1 MIHHLTG
8 GRWGYSV
15 RRMFEAA
22 MSTTSILAILFIP
35 ILFGLEQLYPWADPV
50 KIAGNEILQR
60 KISYLNTPA
69 FVVRTAIVFAIW
81 ILLAYFLGRWSSE
94 QDVTPSPEPTRK
106 LRQLSGPS
114 LVIYPLTI
122 TFAYVDWVMSMEA
135 DWYSTVFPLLIC
147 VG

>member
-1 MIHHLTG
+1 MNASVSSWMLRARRIAFVIGVVGLMACAIGWVFAPREFFVSYLFGLLVWLGVALGSSGFLMIHHLTG

-60 KISYLNTPA
+60 
-69 FVVRTAIVFAIW
+69 
-81 ILLAYFLGRWSSE
+81 
-94 QDVTPSPEPTRK
+94 
-106 LRQLSGPS
+106 
-114 LVIYPLTI
+114 
-122 TFAYVDWVMSMEA
+122 
-135 DWYSTVFPLLIC
+135 
-147 VG
+147 